1 MDDVCEGCEEGRG
14 NALGAGDGRRDLKGN
29 YEFWILNFELRDKND
44 S

>member
-1 MDDVCEGCEEGRG
+1 LEIREIRG
-14 NALGAGDGRRDLKGN
+14 KLGTEPLFFWRPDLKGN